1 MQSPD
6 ITLLSLWSIFILEVI
21 IAGLLFSERNKT
33 KRFEKE
39 YQKELK
45 KTQEKLEKI
54 VTSAAEEAR
63 TSLSRVSQNSV
74 TASKEVAS
82 LAQKV
87 QEKIEHTILN
97 QTQETLKELQTS
109 AKVQVSNL
117 TEELTAAITHT
128 KSEMH
133 EKGQSIIANTKTNYE
148 LNKETKRIKG
158 WRPFSSKK
166 KESAKKEKGLVK
178 NENGLK
184 FPGRKAGSNYHEYS
198 QVDVQHQAEA
208 ESQVVV

>member
-133 EKGQSIIANTKTNYE
+133 QLLLTHTKKATEEIAQYTAEQKQVIAQQAAQE
-148 LNKETKRIKG
+148 VHQVTKRYLHQEL
-158 WRPFSSKK
+158 SSDQVHELCLTLISEHLATLP
-166 KESAKKEKGLVK
+166 KEQTEA
-178 NENGLK
+178 
-184 FPGRKAGSNYHEYS
+184 RKDPS
-198 QVDVQHQAEA
+198 
-208 ESQVVV
+208 

>member
-117 TEELTAAITHT
+117 TEELTA
-128 KSEMH
+128 
-133 EKGQSIIANTKTNYE
+133 
-148 LNKETKRIKG
+148 KR
-158 WRPFSSKK
+158 
-166 KESAKKEKGLVK
+166 
-178 NENGLK
+178 
-184 FPGRKAGSNYHEYS
+184 
-198 QVDVQHQAEA
+198 
-208 ESQVVV
+208 